1 FAQEYTI
8 EFLNQQVDYYIRGI
22 GMQMKLK
29 SAMRTA
35 GSGGGQRVSVSSAK
49 ERLENRRKRLAT
61 KQNLAN

>member
-1 FAQEYTI
+1 
-8 EFLNQQVDYYIRGI
+8 
-22 GMQMKLK
+22 MQMKLK